1 MMNGWGSFKVKY
13 EGKIFQTGESGD
25 LIVLEYINYKMVK
38 VKFLNTGNI
47 SVVKA
52 SDLRKGEAKDK
63 SASRIQNQGIVGSD
77 VLDVGYSNTKEYI
90 HWQCMLQRCYSDKY
104 QSRGASYKGCSMSE
118 NFKYF
123 PYFKEWCSK
132 QVGFGNKGWELDKDI
147 LIKGN
152 KIYSEDTCC
161 FVPQEVNLIFGN
173 NPKNRSTTPI
183 GVQFIKSSGKYRAII
198 CKNTKS
204 QHISCHNT
212 AEDAFYAYKQVKED
226 YIKEIA
232 NKWKDQI
239 DPRVYEALMKYEVEI
254 TD

>member
-1 MMNGWGSFKVKY
+1 MLV
-13 EGKIFQTGESGD
+13 GKIFETNSYGKLEVIKYNNAKEVYVRFLDTGYETVTQAQQ
-25 LIVLEYINYKMVK
+25 IVLGK
-38 VKFLNTGNI
+38 VKDRLLPSIFGVGVIGEYSI
-47 SVVKA
+47 SVK
-52 SDLRKGEAKDK
+52 RKP
-63 SASRIQNQGIVGSD
+63 I
-77 VLDVGYSNTKEYI
+77 KEYDL
-90 HWQCMLQRCYSDKY
+90 WRGMLERCYDNKRQTRY
-104 QSRGASYKGCSMSE
+104 PTYKDCTVSE

-123 PYFKEWCSK
+123 PFFKDWCNN
-132 QVGFGNKGWELDKDI
+132 QIGFGLEGWCLDKDL

-152 KIYSEDTCC
+152 KVYSEDTCC

-173 NPKNRSTTPI
+173 NTKNRSTTPK

-232 NKWKDQI
+232 NKWRDQI
-239 DPRVYEALMKYEVEI
+239 DPRVYNTLMNYEVNI
-254 TD
+254 DD